1 MARGGARADH
11 AGKAASRTAPGG
23 KGGQQPPAQKGQRS
37 SDSKIECRVCEGL
50 GDRSNDCPTKGNKKE
65 LNLVSNTPVVPE
77 VPQVPLRGKR
87 RASSRAVTVRS
98 NPRALP
104 LLGEV
109 VRRSPRRPAASP
121 PGVVPLCL
129 PTWGSGRTRCGA
141 TCPRPCW
148 RCRLVSTRPSQRMIA
163 DSPPTGPHEV
173 CNARCTEHVFCV
185 TRRSRP
191 SATRSA
197 GTGSMACTI

>member
-1 MARGGARADH
+1 VECTLAILGKWKGDSEHVQDVIWKAALAWRVVERADH
-11 AGKAASRTAPGG
+11 PGKAASRTAPGG

-50 GDRSNDCPTKGNKKE
+50 GDRSYDCPTKGNKKE

-109 VRRSPRRPAASP
+109 VRREPRLPAASP
-121 PGVVPLCL
+121 SGVVPLCL
-129 PTWGSGRTRCGA
+129 PAGGYLGQ
-141 TCPRPCW
+141 RP
-148 RCRLVSTRPSQRMIA
+148 
-163 DSPPTGPHEV
+163 GPHEV
-173 CNARCTEHVFCV
+173 CNARRTEHVFCV